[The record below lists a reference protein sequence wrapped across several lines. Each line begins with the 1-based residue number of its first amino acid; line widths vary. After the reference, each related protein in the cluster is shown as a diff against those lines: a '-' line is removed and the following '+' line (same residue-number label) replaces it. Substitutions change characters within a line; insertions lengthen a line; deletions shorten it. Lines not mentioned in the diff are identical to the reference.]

1 MRKLGLRLVV
11 HKYRD
16 LALFSKFAFLPVVPL
31 STTRRNLSAT
41 MFRQIALLALALVP
55 ASLAQITEGFES
67 GLDATAWPTYAPD
80 CNQGGKVTL
89 DTSQAHS
96 GKNSVRVDGA
106 GGFCGHIF
114 FGTTKIP
121 SGDIYVRVWL

>member
-1 MRKLGLRLVV
+1 MRKLGLRLRV
-11 HKYRD
+11 HKYLD

-31 STTRRNLSAT
+31 STTHPNLSAT

-55 ASLAQITEGFES
+55 SSLAQITEGFES